1 MYAFAANI
9 GLGPGRRRGAQLL
22 LSTPLAT
29 DFGPVPQGGG
39 GGGAQLDGEFAFY
52 AFRRQHRAWPEGAME
67 GCAAGRGV
75 CFLRLSPPT
84 SGLARRGRR
93 GGAQLDGEFAFY
105 ASRHRLRVWPGRD
118 RGGAQLDGE
127 FAFYASRHRLWAWPG
142 GGG

>member
-52 AFRRQHRAWPEGAME
+52 A
-67 GCAAGRGV
+67 
-75 CFLRLSPPT
+75 
-84 SGLARRGRR
+84 
-93 GGAQLDGEFAFY
+93 
-105 ASRHRLRVWPGRD
+105 SRHRLRVWPGRD